1 MQTVLGNGNL
11 YACWMLSLSSRK
23 SSTATVPL
31 QVFPAAGGRTVE
43 RMLYAS
49 LLRQTVARY
58 PPETPHSPCHHQTSP
73 IHLTETAGKRGNVN
87 FLNICVH
94 SGLDSCMHMYVKDV
108 NHDTHAEYS
117 AV

>member
-58 PPETPHSPCHHQTSP
+58 PPETPRSPCRRQTSP
-73 IHLTETAGKRGNVN
+73 THLTDHRKKRQRKVPQHLCTLRIR
-87 FLNICVH
+87 FL
-94 SGLDSCMHMYVKDV
+94 DAYVCKGYKSR
-108 NHDTHAEYS
+108 HTC
-117 AV
+117 

>member
-1 MQTVLGNGNL
+1 MTFS

-49 LLRQTVARY
+49 PRHRTVAGYPLETPDSPCRRQT
-58 PPETPHSPCHHQTSP
+58 
-73 IHLTETAGKRGNVN
+73 
-87 FLNICVH
+87 
-94 SGLDSCMHMYVKDV
+94 
-108 NHDTHAEYS
+108 
-117 AV
+117 